1 MPWLAANGLLP
12 GLGMPAGAEGAA
24 GAAGAAVAGVAVAAG
39 ASGALGAAG
48 AGAEGAEG
56 ATASGEAAGA
66 ASALGPGF
74 FTSGFGFAFG
84 NASRSFLATG
94 GVTVDDPPLTY
105 SPSSF
110 NLAKASLV
118 SMPSS
123 LAMSYTRG
131 SAATFSP
138 VWANPG
144 RAGR

>member
-12 GLGMPAGAEGAA
+12 GRGMPAGAEGAV
-24 GAAGAAVAGVAVAAG
+24 GAAAAGAAG
-39 ASGALGAAG
+39 ASGAFGASGAG
-48 AGAEGAEG
+48 AGSVGA
-56 ATASGEAAGA
+56 AASGTAVGA
-66 ASALGPGF
+66 ASALGSGF
-74 FTSGFGFAFG
+74 FASGFGFALG
-84 NASRSFLATG
+84 NASRSFFATG